1 MKYRPKYWNDLMSAR
16 IGENNCLDIKK
27 MDSKGIKVEDVLGI
41 MNEDVDNIF
50 FFLYVRS
57 KKVVIASQFEEIC
70 LRLIHKHQINKLTKE
85 NISEEEI
92 VVLDLIAAFIYWAVI
107 EFNGRDYWG
116 SQEMDNCEIEIYS
129 EKEEN

>member
-1 MKYRPKYWNDLMSAR
+1 MKTT
-16 IGENNCLDIKK
+16 KK
-27 MDSKGIKVEDVLGI
+27 EA
-41 MNEDVDNIF
+41 
-50 FFLYVRS
+50 
-57 KKVVIASQFEEIC
+57 KK
-70 LRLIHKHQINKLTKE
+70 K
-85 NISEEEI
+85 I